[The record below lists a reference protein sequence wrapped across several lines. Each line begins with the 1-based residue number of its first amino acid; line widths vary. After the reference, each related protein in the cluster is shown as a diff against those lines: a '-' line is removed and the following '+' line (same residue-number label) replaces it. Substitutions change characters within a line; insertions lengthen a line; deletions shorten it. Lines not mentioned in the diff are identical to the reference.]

1 MGDHHASSGLDG
13 GDLLLVCI
21 AAAVTAEHPAHQIA
35 ALPFRKRRGKLEVLL
50 ITSRET
56 KRWVIPKGWPMVGLK
71 DYNAAKQEAFEE
83 AGVQG
88 RIGTK
93 AIGHFDYH
101 KRLKT
106 GADRHCRVE
115 IYPLKVFAM
124 KRNWPEKHE
133 RTRTWFSVEEA
144 AQKVGEAELS
154 VLIGKLK

>member
-1 MGDHHASSGLDG
+1 M
-13 GDLLLVCI
+13 
-21 AAAVTAEHPAHQIA
+21 TTEHPAHQIA
-35 ALPFRKRRGKLEVLL
+35 ALPFRKRRGKVEVLL

-71 DYNAAKQEAFEE
+71 DYNAAKQEAYEE

-93 AIGHFDYH
+93 AIGHFDYV

-106 GADRHCRVE
+106 GAERHCRVE
-115 IYPLKVFAM
+115 IYPLKVFNL

-133 RTRTWFSVEEA
+133 RSRAWFAVKEA
-144 AQKVGEAELS
+144 AEKVVEA
-154 VLIGKLK
+154 GLKVVILALG